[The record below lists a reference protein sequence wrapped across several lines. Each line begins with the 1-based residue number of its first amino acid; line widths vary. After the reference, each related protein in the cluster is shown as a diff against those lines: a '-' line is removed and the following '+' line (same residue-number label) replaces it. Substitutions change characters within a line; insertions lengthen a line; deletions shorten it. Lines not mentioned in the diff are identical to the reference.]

1 MANER
6 RGNVL
11 NFIQQNA
18 LAVASV
24 IGVFLL
30 ILPMPQLLIDFCMII
45 NIAIS
50 IIILLV
56 VVTTP
61 RASDFETF
69 PRVVLYATIF
79 SIAINISSTRLILSG
94 TMGAGHKLANQSFMV
109 QAFANIIAGS
119 DLVIGFVVFIIMI
132 IFQLLV
138 VTKGASP

>member
-1 MANER
+1 MANEK

-30 ILPMPQLLIDFCMII
+30 ILPMPQLLIDFCMIV

-56 VVTTP
+56 CTT
-61 RASDFETF
+61 
-69 PRVVLYATIF
+69 
-79 SIAINISSTRLILSG
+79 
-94 TMGAGHKLANQSFMV
+94 
-109 QAFANIIAGS
+109 
-119 DLVIGFVVFIIMI
+119 
-132 IFQLLV
+132 
-138 VTKGASP
+138 